1 MAVLTEQSPKKTRLR
16 CSTGILA
23 LALAT
28 ALLVGDANA
37 QRTESLRAGVKVG
50 RDSLSRS
57 SHPNPSHVPTKA
69 TSGDIVSASHGAL
82 IGAGIGA
89 GIGLVAS
96 PILNAQNSDHSEDAM
111 TYVMLMTF
119 GAFLGLI
126 AGGIVGWV
134 RG

>member
-1 MAVLTEQSPKKTRLR
+1 MLR
-16 CSTGILA
+16 YSTGILA
-23 LALAT
+23 LAVAT
-28 ALLVGDANA
+28 ALLAGNANA
-37 QRTESLRAGVKVG
+37 QRTESLRAGVRVG

-57 SHPNPSHVPTKA
+57 GHTNPARAPTKA
-69 TSGDIVSASHGAL
+69 ASGDIVSASHGAL

-96 PILNAQNSDHSEDAM
+96 PILNAQYSDHSEDAM
-111 TYVMLMTF
+111 TYIVLMSF